1 MGKATVR
8 ISLKT
13 IAMRFPPGSI
23 ERVYLHGTWQLERGR
38 NPSMSYG
45 NHQSTREAYAA
56 AKTMLG
62 PYFDEIRQQHCARQ
76 DFFWD
81 SRMVADVMNRV
92 PVSELQLC
100 GPYHQAALP
109 SE

>member
-1 MGKATVR
+1 MGKATIR

-23 ERVYLHGTWQLERGR
+23 ERVYLHGTWQIERGR
-38 NPSMSYG
+38 NPSMLFG
-45 NHQSTREAYAA
+45 NHYSTREAYQT

-62 PYFDEIRQQHCARQ
+62 TYFDEIRRQHYSRQ

-81 SRMVADVMNRV
+81 EQMITNVINRV
-92 PVSELQLC
+92 PVRKLQLC
-100 GPYHQAALP
+100 GTYR
-109 SE
+109 